1 MATLVQAESSGNPYA
16 IAVVGMDLVQQPK
29 TKEEAVATARSLI
42 TQGYSIAGGLGQVFS
57 GNWKKLGLTEETVF
71 EPCPNLKA
79 SASILGQ
86 CYSRASADQGE
97 GQAALQAAF
106 SCYYSNNFSRGFM
119 KEAADKPSYVMRIA
133 QNSERLKGVPDIQFK
148 PTDIEEVA
156 PGPKTAASPA
166 KSVNALE
173 HFEEPPAKDK
183 EPPEETKPADSS
195 MSWDVLGDFKNSN
208 TH

>member
-119 KEAADKPSYVMRIA
+119 KEAANKPSYVMRIA
-133 QNSERLKGVPDIQFK
+133 QNSERLKGVPDIEFK
-148 PTDIEEVA
+148 PTDISEVA
-156 PGPKTAASPA
+156 PGNKPAAAPS
-166 KSVNALE
+166 KSIKALE
-173 HFEEPPAKDK
+173 KIEVPETKEQSAK
-183 EPPEETKPADSS
+183 PEEGKPADSVQ
-195 MSWDVLGDFKNSN
+195 SWDVLGDFK
-208 TH
+208 